1 MKSREIRVIYGK
13 DIAAMTRRL
22 VEDYDL
28 ASKIGDVNA
37 KIALKP
43 NLVVA
48 TTPDTGATTH
58 VEIITEVIEYLQEN
72 GFKNIS
78 ILEGSWVGD
87 DTERAFRVNGYH
99 GVAAHTGTDEAVK
112 IMGNLPHSV
121 GAEEGH
127 FLPDAIAR
135 RVVQGGLKR
144 RFVNVRGDDLLYDA

>member
-22 VEDYDL
+22 IEDYDL

-58 VEIITEVIEYLQEN
+58 VEIITEVIEYLQEK
-72 GFKNIS
+72 GFRDIS
-78 ILEGSWVGD
+78 IMEGSWVGD
-87 DTERAFRVNGYH
+87 DTERAFRVNGYNNISKKY
-99 GVAAHTGTDEAVK
+99 GVKLFDLKKDKYDMCHEEPKRNSQRQIQEIIPPKGPDA
-112 IMGNLPHSV
+112 PHSS
-121 GAEEGH
+121 
-127 FLPDAIAR
+127 P
-135 RVVQGGLKR
+135 
-144 RFVNVRGDDLLYDA
+144 

>member
-28 ASKIGDVNA
+28 ASKIGDVKA

-58 VEIITEVIEYLQEN
+58 VEIITEVIEYLQEK
-72 GFKNIS
+72 GFRDIS
-78 ILEGSWVGD
+78 IMEGSWVGD
-87 DTERAFRVNGYH
+87 DTERAFRVNGYNDISKKY
-99 GVAAHTGTDEAVK
+99 GVKLFDLKKDKYVRKSAGGIDMEVSQKVLETDYL
-112 IMGNLPHSV
+112 INLPV
-121 GAEEGH
+121 MKGH
-127 FLPDAIAR
+127 C
-135 RVVQGGLKR
+135 QT
-144 RFVNVRGDDLLYDA
+144 NMT